1 MEPATPPSP
10 EETERTEK
18 RNITELFANKKFL
31 LALGLGLLGLSGIVY
46 YFSIATREPASSAP
60 NQIQTT
66 VPQAADVGEPASKLE
81 IQGREAVPLNG
92 PGLGEA
98 YGPPSGLQNN
108 TGGNAPGAAAPGA
121 VASAGVPSSLPTPG
135 NLYDNYR
142 YKPRTEEVLPD
153 SLYESEEP
161 PQRGDARRR
170 DLRRDR
176 RSFEAEDS
184 DDEQARPTQTQ
195 IANLEKQK
203 RLLALLEEYKKDKAL
218 RQRQAERDLKP
229 TRPSDEAVS
238 SLSAATVPVG
248 RNGFFGLQT
257 DEELKRR
264 DRREDSLSVTV
275 RAMIFGNQVISN
287 GGRVEMRLVEPVTLR
302 GRLIPAGTRLFGLAS
317 FSGERVNVTLRS
329 LQLGG
334 RIFPL
339 SLVVYDMD
347 GLPGIY
353 VPGNL
358 AVDQGRQTIGQAASG
373 INVQT
378 PPVYS
383 TNASAI
389 AAASATQAGVTGLKS
404 LAQRRTQ
411 VPMAKLKNNYY
422 ILLK

>member
-1 MEPATPPSP
+1 MEPVTPPSP
-10 EETERTEK
+10 EESERPEK

-31 LALGLGLLGLSGIVY
+31 LVLGMGLLGLSGMVY
-46 YFSIATREPASSAP
+46 YFTSANRESAPSSP

-66 VPQAADVGEPASKLE
+66 VPQAADVEEPASKLE

-98 YGPPSGLQNN
+98 YGPSSGLQNN
-108 TGGNAPGAAAPGA
+108 TGGYAPGA
-121 VASAGVPSSLPTPG
+121 VAPGVVAQGVPTPG
-135 NLYDNYR
+135 SLYDNYR
-142 YKPRTEEVLPD
+142 YKPRANEVLPD
-153 SLYESEEP
+153 SLYELEGLP
-161 PQRGDARRR
+161 VHGAARRGR
-170 DLRRDR
+170 KN
-176 RSFEAEDS
+176 FETEDS
-184 DDEQARPTQTQ
+184 EDEPARPTSVQVE
-195 IANLEKQK
+195 NLEKQK
-203 RLLALLEEYKKDKAL
+203 RLLALLEEYKRDKAA

-229 TRPSDEAVS
+229 TRLRDESVS
-238 SLSAATVPVG
+238 TLSAATVPVG
-248 RNGFFGLQT
+248 RNSFFGLQA

-264 DRREDSLSVTV
+264 DRSEDSISVTV
-275 RAMIFGNQVISN
+275 RAMIFGNQVIAN
-287 GGRVEMRLVEPVTLR
+287 GGRVEMRLVEAVTLR

-317 FSGERVNVTLRS
+317 FSGERVNVSLRS
-329 LQLGG
+329 VQLDS

-358 AVDQGRQTIGQAASG
+358 AVDQGRQTVGQAASG

-378 PPVYS
+378 PAVYS

-404 LAQRRTQ
+404 LAQRRAQ
-411 VPMAKLKNNYY
+411 VAMAKLKNNYY

>member
-46 YFSIATREPASSAP
+46 YFTNATREPASSAP

-66 VPQAADVGEPASKLE
+66 VPQAADVDEPASKLE

-98 YGPPSGLQNN
+98 YSPSSGLQNN
-108 TGGNAPGAAAPGA
+108 TGGNLSGAAGPGA
-121 VASAGVPSSLPTPG
+121 VTSAGVPSSLPTPG

-153 SLYESEEP
+153 SLYESEESP
-161 PQRGDARRR
+161 RRGDAQRG
-170 DLRRDR
+170 R

-184 DDEQARPTQTQ
+184 DDEPARPTQTQ
-195 IANLEKQK
+195 IENLEKQK
-203 RLLALLEEYKKDKAL
+203 RLLALLEEYKKDKAV

-229 TRPSDEAVS
+229 TRPSDESVS
-238 SLSAATVPVG
+238 SLSVATVPVG
-248 RNGFFGLQT
+248 RNSFFGLQT

-264 DRREDSLSVTV
+264 DRREDSLSVTI

-404 LAQRRTQ
+404 LAQRRAQ